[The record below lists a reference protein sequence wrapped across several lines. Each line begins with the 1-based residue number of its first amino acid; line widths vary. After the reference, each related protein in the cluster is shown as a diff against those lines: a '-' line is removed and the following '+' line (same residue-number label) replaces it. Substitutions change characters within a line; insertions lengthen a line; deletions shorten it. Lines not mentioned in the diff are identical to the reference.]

1 MSDTINA
8 TQRFAR
14 AYSRFAPA
22 YDRALG
28 IPNFIGTR
36 AAFEALVKRYGI
48 NFRSAADIGSGTGL
62 FAYYLSRYWGVPVF
76 GVDRSAEML
85 RIAMR
90 NCRASQVSF
99 LQQDIR
105 FLQLPFPVDLIT
117 ANFDTLNHLLNPHD
131 LVMALRRVAGNL
143 RHGGHFIFDLIT
155 PCEPLGGALT
165 QFRELASKGCR
176 VTQRIGWKPRLR
188 MLAINVTLDS
198 PQSSVPVRELHRE
211 RPYFPS
217 DVGRWLLDIG
227 FSIRGVHDATTLRP
241 TTDCP
246 PRTIMVARKA

>member
-1 MSDTINA
+1 MIDTINA

-14 AYSRFAPA
+14 GYSRLAPA

-36 AAFEALVKRYGI
+36 AAFEALVKRYTI
-48 NFRSAADIGSGTGL
+48 SFRSAADIGCGTGL
-62 FAYYLSRYWGVPVF
+62 FARYLSQCWGAPVF

-99 LQQDIR
+99 LRQDIR
-105 FLQLPFPVDLIT
+105 YLQLPFPVDLIT
-117 ANFDTLNHLLNPHD
+117 ANFDTLNHLLNPD
-131 LVMALRRVAGNL
+131 DFVMALRRVAGNL

-176 VTQRIGWKPRLR
+176 VTQRIGWQPRQR
-188 MLAINVTLDS
+188 MLAIKVTLNS
-198 PQSSVPVRELHRE
+198 PRSSAPITELHRE
-211 RPYFPS
+211 RAYFPS

-227 FSIRGVHDATTLRP
+227 LLIRGVHDATTLRP

-246 PRTIMVARKA
+246 ARVIFVARRS